1 MISSGKSSFTLD
13 DVLRVASEA
22 QIVSY
27 YLGILKV
34 PCIIN
39 SPLRQ
44 DRHPSFGL
52 YSPNG
57 TEINYID
64 FSTRDSGTIFTL
76 LKNMWNLDYPEVFKR
91 ICQDFSK
98 FNSKATV
105 VKSSKC
111 DTTSQ
116 VSSSNIEMKCKV
128 REWKDYDLEY
138 WASYGITLPWLKYAN
153 VYPISHKIIVKD
165 GKEFVFGAD
174 KYAYAYVE
182 FKEGKTTLKIYQPF
196 NKRGFKWANKH
207 DRSVISLW
215 TKVPKTGDKIVVCS
229 SLKDALCLWAN
240 TSIPAIAIQ
249 GEGYGISNTAI
260 NELKRRY
267 KEVYILLDNDEAGL
281 RDGEKLSA
289 STGFINLVLPNINGA
304 KDVSD
309 LYKSLENKKY
319 FKDIILN
326 LFNNHQQNGNS

>member
-27 YLGILKV
+27 YLGIPKV

-91 ICQDFSK
+91 IYQDFSK

-105 VKSSKC
+105 IKSSKC
-111 DTTSQ
+111 DITSQ
-116 VSSSNIEMKCKV
+116 GSSSNIDMKCKV

-309 LYKSLENKKY
+309 LYKSLENKKR
-319 FKDIILN
+319 FKNIILN

>member
-27 YLGILKV
+27 YLGIQKV

-91 ICQDFSK
+91 ICQDFSR

-105 VKSSKC
+105 IKSSKC
-111 DTTSQ
+111 DVTSQ
-116 VSSSNIEMKCKV
+116 GSSSNIDMKCKV

-174 KYAYAYVE
+174 KYAYAYIE

-309 LYKSLENKKY
+309 LYKSLENKKR

-326 LFNNHQQNGNS
+326 LFNNYQQNGNS

>member
-13 DVLRVASEA
+13 DVLRVSSEA

-27 YLGILKV
+27 YLGIQKV

-105 VKSSKC
+105 IKSSKC
-111 DTTSQ
+111 NVTSQ
-116 VSSSNIEMKCKV
+116 GSSSNIDMKCKV

-174 KYAYAYVE
+174 KYAYAYIE

-309 LYKSLENKKY
+309 LYKSLENKKR

-326 LFNNHQQNGNS
+326 LFNNYQQNGNS

>member
-105 VKSSKC
+105 IKSSKC
-111 DTTSQ
+111 DVTSQ
-116 VSSSNIEMKCKV
+116 GSSSNIDMKCKV

-309 LYKSLENKKY
+309 LYKSLENKKR

>member
-27 YLGILKV
+27 YLGIQKV

-105 VKSSKC
+105 IKSSKC
-111 DTTSQ
+111 DITSQ
-116 VSSSNIEMKCKV
+116 GSSSNIDMKCKV

-309 LYKSLENKKY
+309 LYKSLENKKR

>member
-27 YLGILKV
+27 YLGIQKV

-105 VKSSKC
+105 IKSSKC
-111 DTTSQ
+111 DVTSQ
-116 VSSSNIEMKCKV
+116 GSSSNIDMKCKV

-165 GKEFVFGAD
+165 RKEFVFGAD

-309 LYKSLENKKY
+309 LYKSLENKKR

-326 LFNNHQQNGNS
+326 LFNNYQQNGNS

>member
-27 YLGILKV
+27 YLGIQKV

-76 LKNMWNLDYPEVFKR
+76 LKNMWNIDYPEVFKR

-98 FNSKATV
+98 FSSKATV
-105 VKSSKC
+105 TKSTKC
-111 DTTSQ
+111 DVTSQ
-116 VSSSNIEMKCKV
+116 GSSSNIDMKCKV

-215 TKVPKTGDKIVVCS
+215 TKVPKTGDKICICS

-249 GEGYGISNTAI
+249 GEGYGISDTAI
-260 NELKRRY
+260 SELKRRY
-267 KEVYILLDNDEAGL
+267 KEIYILLDNDEAGL

-304 KDVSD
+304 KDISD
-309 LYKSLENKKY
+309 LYKSLKNKER
-319 FKDIILN
+319 FKNIILN

>member
-1 MISSGKSSFTLD
+1 MISSGRSSFTLD

-105 VKSSKC
+105 IKSSKC
-111 DTTSQ
+111 NVTSQ
-116 VSSSNIEMKCKV
+116 GSSSNIDMKCKV

-153 VYPISHKIIVKD
+153 VYPISHKIIIKD

-309 LYKSLENKKY
+309 LYKSLENKKR
-319 FKDIILN
+319 FKNIILN

>member
-13 DVLRVASEA
+13 DVLRVTSEA

-44 DRHPSFGL
+44 DKHPSFGL

-105 VKSSKC
+105 IKSSKC
-111 DTTSQ
+111 NVTSQ
-116 VSSSNIEMKCKV
+116 GSSSNIDMKCKV

-182 FKEGKTTLKIYQPF
+182 FKGGKTTLKIYQPF

-249 GEGYGISNTAI
+249 GEGYGISDTAI

-309 LYKSLENKKY
+309 LYKSLENKKH

>member
-105 VKSSKC
+105 IKSSKC
-111 DTTSQ
+111 DITSQ
-116 VSSSNIEMKCKV
+116 GSSSNIDMKCKV

-304 KDVSD
+304 KDISD
-309 LYKSLENKKY
+309 LYKSLENKKR

>member
-13 DVLRVASEA
+13 DVLRVSSEA

-27 YLGILKV
+27 YLGIQKV

-105 VKSSKC
+105 IKSSKC
-111 DTTSQ
+111 NVTSQ
-116 VSSSNIEMKCKV
+116 GSSSNIDMKCKV

-309 LYKSLENKKY
+309 LYKSLENKKR

-326 LFNNHQQNGNS
+326 LFNNYQQNGNS

>member
-13 DVLRVASEA
+13 DVLRVSSEA

-27 YLGILKV
+27 YLGIQKV

-105 VKSSKC
+105 IKSSKC
-111 DTTSQ
+111 DVTSQ
-116 VSSSNIEMKCKV
+116 GSSSNIDMKCKV

-153 VYPISHKIIVKD
+153 VYPISHKIIIKD

-309 LYKSLENKKY
+309 LYKSLENKKR
-319 FKDIILN
+319 FKNIILN

>member
-13 DVLRVASEA
+13 DVLRVSSEA

-27 YLGILKV
+27 YLGIQKV

-105 VKSSKC
+105 IKSSKC
-111 DTTSQ
+111 DVTSQ
-116 VSSSNIEMKCKV
+116 GSSSNIDMKCKV

-309 LYKSLENKKY
+309 LYKSLENKKC

-326 LFNNHQQNGNS
+326 LFNNYQQNGNS

>member
-13 DVLRVASEA
+13 DVLRVSSEA

-27 YLGILKV
+27 YLGIQKV

-105 VKSSKC
+105 IKSSKC
-111 DTTSQ
+111 DVTSQ
-116 VSSSNIEMKCKV
+116 GSSSNIDMKCKV

-174 KYAYAYVE
+174 KYAYAYIE

-309 LYKSLENKKY
+309 LYKSLENKKR

-326 LFNNHQQNGNS
+326 LFNNYQQNGNS

>member
-105 VKSSKC
+105 IKSSKC
-111 DTTSQ
+111 DITSQ
-116 VSSSNIEMKCKV
+116 GSSSNIDMKCKV

-267 KEVYILLDNDEAGL
+267 KNL
-281 RDGEKLSA
+281 RER
-289 STGFINLVLPNINGA
+289 
-304 KDVSD
+304 
-309 LYKSLENKKY
+309 
-319 FKDIILN
+319 
-326 LFNNHQQNGNS
+326 

>member
-105 VKSSKC
+105 IKSSKC
-111 DTTSQ
+111 NITSQ
-116 VSSSNIEMKCKV
+116 GSSSNIDMKCKV

-309 LYKSLENKKY
+309 LYKSLENKKR
-319 FKDIILN
+319 FKNIILN

>member
-105 VKSSKC
+105 IKSSKC
-111 DTTSQ
+111 DITSQ
-116 VSSSNIEMKCKV
+116 GSSSSIDMKCKV

-309 LYKSLENKKY
+309 LYKSLENKKR

>member
-13 DVLRVASEA
+13 DVLRVSSEA

-27 YLGILKV
+27 YLGIQKV

-105 VKSSKC
+105 IKSSKC
-111 DTTSQ
+111 DVTSQ
-116 VSSSNIEMKCKV
+116 GSSSNIDMKCKV

-309 LYKSLENKKY
+309 LYKSLENKKR

-326 LFNNHQQNGNS
+326 LFNNYQKNGNS

>member
-27 YLGILKV
+27 YLGIQKV

-105 VKSSKC
+105 IKSSKC
-111 DTTSQ
+111 DVTSQ
-116 VSSSNIEMKCKV
+116 GSSSNIDMKCKV

-240 TSIPAIAIQ
+240 ASIPAIAIQ

-309 LYKSLENKKY
+309 LYKSLENKKR

-326 LFNNHQQNGNS
+326 LFNNYQQNGNS

>member
-44 DRHPSFGL
+44 DKHPSFGL

-105 VKSSKC
+105 IKSSKC
-111 DTTSQ
+111 DITSQ
-116 VSSSNIEMKCKV
+116 GSSSNIDMKCKV

-309 LYKSLENKKY
+309 LYKSLENKKR

-326 LFNNHQQNGNS
+326 LFNNYQQNGNS

>member
-13 DVLRVASEA
+13 DVLRVTSEA

-44 DRHPSFGL
+44 DKHPSFGL

-105 VKSSKC
+105 IKSSKC
-111 DTTSQ
+111 NVTSQ
-116 VSSSNIEMKCKV
+116 GSSSNIDMKCKV

-249 GEGYGISNTAI
+249 GEGYGISDTAI

-289 STGFINLVLPNINGA
+289 STGFINLVLPNINGT

-309 LYKSLENKKY
+309 LYKSLENKKR

>member
-27 YLGILKV
+27 YLGIQKV

-44 DRHPSFGL
+44 DKHPSFGL

-105 VKSSKC
+105 IKSSKC
-111 DTTSQ
+111 DVTSQ
-116 VSSSNIEMKCKV
+116 GSSSNIDMKCKV

-249 GEGYGISNTAI
+249 GEGYGISDTAI

-309 LYKSLENKKY
+309 LYKSLENKKR

>member
-27 YLGILKV
+27 YLGIKKV

-105 VKSSKC
+105 IKSSKC
-111 DTTSQ
+111 NVTSQ
-116 VSSSNIEMKCKV
+116 GSSSNIDMKCKV

-215 TKVPKTGDKIVVCS
+215 TKVPKIGDKIVVCS

-309 LYKSLENKKY
+309 LYKSLENKKC

-326 LFNNHQQNGNS
+326 LFNNYQQNGNS

>member
-27 YLGILKV
+27 YLGIQKV

-105 VKSSKC
+105 IKSSKC
-111 DTTSQ
+111 DVTSQ
-116 VSSSNIEMKCKV
+116 GSSSNIDMKCKV

-165 GKEFVFGAD
+165 GKEFVFRAD

-309 LYKSLENKKY
+309 LYKSLENKKR

-326 LFNNHQQNGNS
+326 LFNNYQQNGNS

>member
-105 VKSSKC
+105 IKSSKC
-111 DTTSQ
+111 NITSQ
-116 VSSSNIEMKCKV
+116 GSSSNIDMKCKV

-309 LYKSLENKKY
+309 LYKSLENKKR
-319 FKDIILN
+319 FKNIILN
-326 LFNNHQQNGNS
+326 LFNNH

>member
-1 MISSGKSSFTLD
+1 MISPGKSSFTLD

-105 VKSSKC
+105 IKSSKC
-111 DTTSQ
+111 DITSQ
-116 VSSSNIEMKCKV
+116 GSSSNIDMKCKV

-309 LYKSLENKKY
+309 LYKSLENKKR
-319 FKDIILN
+319 FKNIILN

>member
-44 DRHPSFGL
+44 DKHPSFGL

-105 VKSSKC
+105 IKSSKC

-116 VSSSNIEMKCKV
+116 VSSSNIDMKCKV

-309 LYKSLENKKY
+309 LYKSLENKKR

>member
-39 SPLRQ
+39 SPLRK

-105 VKSSKC
+105 IKSSKC
-111 DTTSQ
+111 DITSQ
-116 VSSSNIEMKCKV
+116 GSSSNIDMKCKV

-309 LYKSLENKKY
+309 LYKSLENKKR

>member
-105 VKSSKC
+105 IKSSKC
-111 DTTSQ
+111 NVTSQ
-116 VSSSNIEMKCKV
+116 GSSSNIDMKCKV

-309 LYKSLENKKY
+309 LYKSLENKKR
-319 FKDIILN
+319 FKNIILN

>member
-27 YLGILKV
+27 YLGIQKV

-105 VKSSKC
+105 IKSSKC
-111 DTTSQ
+111 DITSQ
-116 VSSSNIEMKCKV
+116 GSSSNIDMKCKV

-229 SLKDALCLWAN
+229 SLRDALCLWAN

-309 LYKSLENKKY
+309 LYKSLENKKR

>member
-105 VKSSKC
+105 IKSSKC
-111 DTTSQ
+111 NVTSQ
-116 VSSSNIEMKCKV
+116 GSSSNIDMKCKV

-174 KYAYAYVE
+174 KYAYAYIE

-309 LYKSLENKKY
+309 LYKSLENKKR

>member
-105 VKSSKC
+105 IKSSKC
-111 DTTSQ
+111 DVTSQ
-116 VSSSNIEMKCKV
+116 GSSSNIDMKCKV

-249 GEGYGISNTAI
+249 GEGYSISNTAI

-309 LYKSLENKKY
+309 LYKSLENKKR

-326 LFNNHQQNGNS
+326 LFNNYQQNGNS

>member
-105 VKSSKC
+105 IKSSKC
-111 DTTSQ
+111 DITSQ
-116 VSSSNIEMKCKV
+116 GSSSNIDMKCKV

-165 GKEFVFGAD
+165 GKEFIFGAD

-249 GEGYGISNTAI
+249 GEGYGISDTAI

-309 LYKSLENKKY
+309 LYKSLENKKR

-326 LFNNHQQNGNS
+326 LFNNYQQNGNS

>member
-27 YLGILKV
+27 YLGIQKV

-105 VKSSKC
+105 IKSSKC
-111 DTTSQ
+111 DVTSQ
-116 VSSSNIEMKCKV
+116 GSSSNIDMKCKV

-309 LYKSLENKKY
+309 LYKSLENKKR

-326 LFNNHQQNGNS
+326 LFNNYQQNGNS